1 MSILRGGFMNVVLHN
16 MTKRYGE
23 LPAVN
28 ACSLEIKDGELI
40 TLLGPSGCGKTTLL
54 RMVAGLLMPDGGQ
67 LFFGDKDMTR
77 ASAQE
82 RKAAMVFQHYALFPN
97 LNVIEN
103 VAFGLKA
110 AGMPKAEIGRK
121 VGRALERVDLA
132 ALGNRRMDE
141 LSGGQKQRV
150 ALARA
155 LAVEP
160 NVLLLDEPL
169 SNLDEKL
176 RQSMRRSIRALQQE
190 LGMTTLY
197 VTHDQ
202 QEAMAISDRI
212 AVMNHGVI
220 QQIGRPNEIY
230 NTPRNAFVADFI
242 GHANILKGK
251 VLSSDSGSCRV
262 LLQGREWFVKSEKHF
277 SSGDI
282 IELMIR
288 PEAVRFSEN
297 GIPATI
303 QWMEHLGSI
312 IRYTMECQ
320 GSELLV
326 DRVNTLSSKHDRIG
340 DAVKVE
346 FDNEA
351 LVILE

>member
-1 MSILRGGFMNVVLHN
+1 MNVVLNN

-23 LPAVN
+23 LAAVN

-67 LFFGDKDMTR
+67 LFFGEKEMTL

-97 LNVIEN
+97 LNVREN

-110 AGMPKAEIGRK
+110 AGIPREEISRK
-121 VGRALERVDLA
+121 VRRALERVDLG
-132 ALGNRRMDE
+132 ALGYRRMDE

-176 RQSMRRSIRALQQE
+176 RQSMRRNIRALQQE

-212 AVMNHGVI
+212 AVMNQGVI
-220 QQIGRPNEIY
+220 QQLGRPYEIY
-230 NTPRNAFVADFI
+230 DTPRNAFVADFI

-251 VLSSDSGSCRV
+251 VLSRDSGRYRV
-262 LLQGREWFVKSEKHF
+262 LLQGRERFVKSKKSF
-277 SSGDI
+277 VDGDA

-288 PEAVRFSEN
+288 PEAIQFSEN
-297 GIPATI
+297 GIPANI

-312 IRYTMECQ
+312 VRYTMECQ
-320 GSELLV
+320 GTELLV
-326 DRVNTLSSKHDRIG
+326 DRVNALSTKRDQIG
-340 DAVKVE
+340 DAVRVE
-346 FDNEA
+346 YDDDV
-351 LVILE
+351 LVVLE

>member
-1 MSILRGGFMNVVLHN
+1 MNVVLHN

-23 LPAVN
+23 FAAVN
-28 ACSLEIKDGELI
+28 GCSLEIKDGELI

-67 LFFGDKDMTR
+67 LYFGDKDMTR

-97 LNVIEN
+97 LNVREN

-110 AGMPKAEIGRK
+110 AGKSKDEIRSK
-121 VGRALERVDLA
+121 VDRALERVDLA
-132 ALGNRRMDE
+132 VLGNRRMDE

-160 NVLLLDEPL
+160 DVLLLDEPL

-176 RQSMRRSIRALQQE
+176 RQGMRRNIRALQQE
-190 LGMTTLY
+190 LGITTLY

-212 AVMNHGVI
+212 AVMNHGEI
-220 QQIGRPNEIY
+220 QQIGLPHEIY
-230 NTPRNAFVADFI
+230 NTPRSAFVADFI
-242 GHANILKGK
+242 GHANILEGK
-251 VLSSDSGSCRV
+251 VLSCESGGCRV
-262 LLQGREWFVKSEKHF
+262 LLQGRERFIKSEKIF
-277 SSGDI
+277 SAGDI

-288 PEAVRFSEN
+288 PEAIRFSEN

-303 QWMEHLGSI
+303 QWMEHLGSV
-312 IRYTMECQ
+312 IRYTMECK

-326 DRVNTLSSKHDRIG
+326 DRVNTLSRKRDRIG
-340 DAVKVE
+340 DAAHVD

-351 LVILE
+351 LVVLE

>member
-1 MSILRGGFMNVVLHN
+1 MNVVLRN
-16 MTKRYGE
+16 LTKSYGE
-23 LPAVN
+23 FKAVKD
-28 ACSLEIKDGELI
+28 CCLEIKHGELI

-54 RMVAGLLMPDGGQ
+54 RMVAGLLSPDGGQ
-67 LFFGDKDMTR
+67 LMMGGQDMTH
-77 ASAQE
+77 APAQT

-97 LNVIEN
+97 LNVLEN

-110 AGMPKAEIGRK
+110 AGMPKEEIYRK
-121 VGRALERVDLA
+121 VGLALERVDLA
-132 ALGNRRMDE
+132 SLGNRRMDE

-176 RQSMRRSIRALQQE
+176 RQSMRRNIRALQQE
-190 LGMTTLY
+190 LGMTTIY

-212 AVMNHGVI
+212 AVMNQGVI
-220 QQIGRPNEIY
+220 QQIGRPHEVY

-242 GHANILKGK
+242 GHANLLKGK
-251 VLSSDSGSCRV
+251 ILHCDAKGCKVK
-262 LLQGREWFVKSEKHF
+262 LLGRERDIHSVRPFAD
-277 SSGDI
+277 GDDLQ
-282 IELMIR
+282 LMIR
-288 PEAVRFSEN
+288 PEAIRVADA

-303 QWMEHLGSI
+303 QWMEHLGAVV
-312 IRYTMECQ
+312 RYTVACE
-320 GSELLV
+320 GHELLV
-326 DRVNTLSSKHDRIG
+326 DRMSTISQRPEKPGDRLWI
-340 DAVKVE
+340 DFEDSAIVV
-346 FDNEA
+346 
-351 LVILE
+351 LEP